1 MLELEWTGKIDVW
14 TFVSFR
20 FVSFRFDGAF
30 EEVGAG
36 REGVEGE
43 I

>member
-1 MLELEWTGKIDVW
+1 MYGH
-14 TFVSFR
+14 SFR

>member
-1 MLELEWTGKIDVW
+1 MLELEWTGKIDIW
-14 TFVSFR
+14 TFVSF
-20 FVSFRFDGAF
+20 SFRFDGAF